1 MLNNDD
7 EHDEHD
13 DDNNYENDNVGD
25 AFSLACSPPVA
36 EVDVI
41 TNNLRFQSLLPKIS
55 PSGITMIMTKII
67 MMTMVVTKIQIAKKS
82 N

>member
-1 MLNNDD
+1 M
-7 EHDEHD
+7 
-13 DDNNYENDNVGD
+13 GD

-55 PSGITMIMTKII
+55 SAAITMIMTKII
-67 MMTMVVTKIQIAKKS
+67 MMMVLPDYNDDGISNYYDDDDGHNKNPNCKKI
-82 N
+82 